1 MRIVKLT
8 TFDGTEIALDAD
20 GVVSQE
26 KFTQMK
32 YGKEQKC
39 LRLRTQYGA
48 EYVIADTS
56 GVVRLGHR
64 GMI

>member
-26 KFTQMK
+26 KIVLQK
-32 YGKEQKC
+32 YGKDQPC

-48 EYVIADTS
+48 EYIIADNS

-64 GMI
+64 GIG